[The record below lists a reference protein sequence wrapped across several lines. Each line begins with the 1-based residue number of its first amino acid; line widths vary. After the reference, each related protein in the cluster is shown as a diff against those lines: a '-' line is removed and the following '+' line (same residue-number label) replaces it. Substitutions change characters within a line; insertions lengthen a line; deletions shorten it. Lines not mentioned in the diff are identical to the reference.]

1 MPGGTAYIG
10 ATGMLAMQKHLDVR
24 AHNIANARTAS
35 YNAQSVITVDNPY
48 VTMVAP
54 GATSSSSG
62 NAYPTGLQLGLGSRV
77 VGTSRILT
85 QGGPEDT
92 GNQYDM
98 MIDGNGYFQVEMP
111 DGSTAYTRDG
121 HFNLDNTRQIV
132 DHSGRV
138 LKPGLTVPE
147 NTLKIEVSRDGVVSA
162 LIDGQP
168 DPVEVG
174 TLSLASF
181 ANPQG
186 LMAIG
191 DNLFVETSASS
202 APTEGAPGSIGYGV
216 VYQNA
221 VEGSNVEM
229 VIEMTEMLKAQNLYN
244 ACASVV
250 KIGGETARIDADLAR
265 G

>member
-1 MPGGTAYIG
+1 MPGGTAFIG
-10 ATGMLAMQKHLDVR
+10 ATGMLAMQRHLDVR
-24 AHNIANARTAS
+24 AHNIANARTTA
-35 YNAQSVITVDNPY
+35 YKAQNVITVDNPY
-48 VTMVAP
+48 VNLTSP

-62 NAYPTGLQLGLGSRV
+62 NLYPTGLQLGLGTRV
-77 VGTSRILT
+77 VGTSRVLT
-85 QGGPEDT
+85 QGAPEET
-92 GNQYDM
+92 GNQYDIE
-98 MIDGNGYFQVEMP
+98 IDGNGYFQVDMP
-111 DGSTAYTRDG
+111 DGSAAYTRDG

-132 DHSGRV
+132 DHSGRP

-147 NTLKIEVSRDGVVSA
+147 NTLKIEVSRDGVISA

-181 ANPQG
+181 PNPQG

-191 DNLFVETSASS
+191 DNLFVETASS
-202 APTEGAPGSIGYGV
+202 GAATEGAPGSIGFGV
-216 VYQNA
+216 VYSSS

-250 KIGGETARIDADLAR
+250 KIGGETARIDATLAQV
-265 G
+265 